1 MEIPDGNFPVF
12 FCKWKTPVKNFPFR
26 PPGKTVVVL
35 SNISLPHPEKGD
47 IVNIRPST
55 KILNLAVENLLS
67 VGPFKLL
74 F

>member
-1 MEIPDGNFPVF
+1 MNMSKFSEVSKVLDKRTDV
-12 FCKWKTPVKNFPFR
+12 PFR
-26 PPGKTVVVL
+26 PPGKIVVVL
-35 SNISLPHPEKGD
+35 SNISLSHPEKGD

-67 VGPFKLL
+67 VGSFKLL